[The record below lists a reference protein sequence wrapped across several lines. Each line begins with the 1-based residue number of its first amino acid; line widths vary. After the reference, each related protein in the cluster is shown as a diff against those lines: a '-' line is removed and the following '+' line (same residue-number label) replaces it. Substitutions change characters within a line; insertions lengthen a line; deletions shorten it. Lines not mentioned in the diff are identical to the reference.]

1 MPPRRAASKAAAG
14 VADRSTSN
22 GDVAVSIKSSTEESQ
37 ELDMLLQLSGDEA
50 SNDDGQD
57 FLFKRRPRALG
68 PEKPKSVSSGSARRG
83 QKDRPSEG
91 KDSTGFAA
99 RNTAVAAEESSGEVA
114 FECITNDVPIVNPSE
129 EQIGRLKKLVACKN
143 LFARQLP
150 KMPKEYIAKLV
161 FDRRHT
167 TYTMWKGSSLI
178 GAVCFRCYFKYGLLE
193 IAFLAVT
200 SDEQVKG
207 EFCYGSHRCNLPCF
221 LRCLVFVKEI
231 KMTGGYGTRLM
242 NRLKEFIKQCN
253 PHIEAASPEYRPI
266 THFITY
272 ADNAA
277 VGYFAK
283 QGFTKH
289 VKIPKYIWSG
299 MIKSY
304 EGAHMMSVELAL
316 DVNYLRVADMLSDTR
331 EAVWQAALKEKPPV
345 EMPPLSK
352 SATPLPDPLPP
363 SRLPGIE
370 FSNYSVSKASP
381 SAGDDSLSNEE
392 ASTIPETLESRLLG
406 LTDAC
411 LQHKS
416 SWPFRVPVAVKD
428 APDYYMIIKHPSDLS
443 SIKKKLQSQQ
453 ITTIEEYKTEMMW
466 IFDNCRFYNGDDGNI
481 YVKCAREL
489 EKFAFTRLKQIE
501 TDFGEAGGDPM
512 DDSSTK
518 KSSTPKN
525 AQSSVVAGKRRRMA
539 AQR

>member
-1 MPPRRAASKAAAG
+1 MGPRRAAAEALL
-14 VADRSTSN
+14 ADRDQTRN
-22 GDVAVSIKSSTEESQ
+22 GGGEAVSIISSTEESQ
-37 ELDMLLQLSGDEA
+37 ELDALLQLSEDDGSVDE
-50 SNDDGQD
+50 GQD
-57 FLFKRRPRALG
+57 FLFKRKGRAVERSKWVIG
-68 PEKPKSVSSGSARRG
+68 STKPCWLHLFRRSGSRKKERE
-83 QKDRPSEG
+83 SEG

-99 RNTAVAAEESSGEVA
+99 RNSGVDYLRASSLVISALAWEAPRKCRLSLLAVLAVAAEEDSGDIT
-114 FECITNDVPIVNPSE
+114 FECITNDVPVVNPSE
-129 EQIGRLKKLVACKN
+129 ERIERLKKLVACKN

-167 TYTMWKGSSLI
+167 TYTMWKGASLI

-207 EFCYGSHRCNLPCF
+207 
-221 LRCLVFVKEI
+221 
-231 KMTGGYGTRLM
+231 YGTRLM

-253 PHIEAASPEYRPI
+253 PHIETASPEFRPI

-289 VKIPKYIWSG
+289 VKIPKYVWSG

-316 DVNYLRVADMLSDTR
+316 DVNYLGVADMLSDTR
-331 EAVWQAALKEKPPV
+331 RKVWREALEERPPV
-345 EMPPLSK
+345 EMPALSE
-352 SATPLPDPLPP
+352 SAGRIPDPLP
-363 SRLPGIE
+363 LAQVPGIGH
-370 FSNYSVSKASP
+370 SNFVAHQSTPVK
-381 SAGDDSLSNEE
+381 SAGESLS
-392 ASTIPETLESRLLG
+392 ADGDVSSSSTESLQSRLLS

-411 LQHKS
+411 FQHKS
-416 SWPFRVPVAVKD
+416 SWPFRMPVAVKD
-428 APDYYMIIKHPSDLS
+428 APDYYMIIKHASDLS
-443 SIKKKLQSQQ
+443 TIKKKLQGHQ
-453 ITTIEEYKTEMMW
+453 ITSIREYRREMMW

-501 TDFGEAGGDPM
+501 ADFGGDDDEIM
-512 DDSSTK
+512 DDGS
-518 KSSTPKN
+518 
-525 AQSSVVAGKRRRMA
+525 
-539 AQR
+539 